1 MASGFSDSHMAMRF
15 LTPVIVRFF
24 LVAVFAAA
32 TPVAAQK
39 PSYAVADTIRRA
51 AIADTAERIA
61 GYRISGDTAWT
72 TIVDPR
78 TLGLGAAREVRLVRR
93 AAVWTC
99 VSSRPVVIP
108 PPLDTAPAKTFKL
121 APPPPRP

>member
-1 MASGFSDSHMAMRF
+1 MRSAL
-15 LTPVIVRFF
+15 LTVAL
-24 LVAVFAAA
+24 LVST

-39 PSYAVADTIRRA
+39 PTAALGDAIRRA

-61 GYRISGDTAWT
+61 GYRIAGDTAWA

-78 TLGLGAAREVRLVRR
+78 TFGVGAAREVRLERR
-93 AAVWTC
+93 AASWTP
-99 VSSRPVVIP
+99 VSSRPVVISP
-108 PPLDTAPAKTFKL
+108 TRHAAPKPYKL